1 MTEWRWIAPF
11 AEQLRRCALAP
22 GEVVAL
28 LSESA
33 SRPELVQT
41 ARLAA
46 QSLGAE
52 LAEIVMPTPANDQP
66 VAIRSTGASRALQGH
81 RSAVAALS
89 SADLVI
95 DCTVEG
101 ILHAPEL
108 PAILR
113 AGARVLMVSNE
124 HPENFERYRFDATLA
139 GRVARGRDWMAA
151 ASRMHVHSD
160 AGTDLDVDLAGAVVA
175 GSTGVTDGP
184 GSFAHWPGGLV
195 AAYPAASTV
204 NGTIVLAP
212 GDINLTFKRYVER
225 AVELAIEDDHIV
237 AVDGEGVDADLFASY
252 LAAFGDAEAR
262 ATSHL
267 GWGMNLHARWD
278 YLELYDKGE
287 INGTEARAQA
297 GNFLYSTGANEHA
310 GRFTAGHFDL
320 PLRRC
325 TVSLDDRIVVE
336 RGELCAEL
344 GGPARTGSPTAAA
357 EPRR

>member
-1 MTEWRWIAPF
+1 MTEWRWVAPF
-11 AEQLRRCALAP
+11 AEQLTRCALRR
-22 GEVVAL
+22 GEIVVL

-33 SRPELVQT
+33 SRAELVDT

-66 VAIRSTGASRALQGH
+66 VAVRSTGASRALQGH
-81 RSAVAALS
+81 RAAVAALG

-108 PAILR
+108 PAVLQS
-113 AGARVLMVSNE
+113 GARVLMISNE
-124 HPENFERYRFDATLA
+124 YPENLERYRFDPQLA
-139 GRVARGRDWMAA
+139 ERVARGRNWMAA
-151 ASRMHVHSD
+151 ASRMRVTSD

-225 AVELAIEDDHIV
+225 PVELAIEDDHIV

-252 LAAFGDAEAR
+252 LAAFGDVEAR
-262 ATSHL
+262 ATSHV
-267 GWGMNLHARWD
+267 GWGMNLQARWD
-278 YLELYDKGE
+278 YLELYDKGQ

-320 PLRRC
+320 PMRRC
-325 TVSLDDRIVVE
+325 SITLDDRVVVE

-344 GGPARTGSPTAAA
+344 GGPATTSTESGR
-357 EPRR
+357 